1 MCLHMCVLRP
11 EFKERSTKTDKS
23 QTHRTH
29 VSAQVKC
36 AGLGTARG
44 APSTFT
50 LDQNDHLHPTPDT
63 GHVASHSRWHVYV
76 RVASSIDTLSH
87 TVPSGCV
94 KIIMCT
100 SRCECTNHATL
111 HLCAPRVCSCGSLL
125 MERPYWALSSQFPWG
140 RKYMRMY
147 MLHVLVVLIRDGVV
161 LAPSMHAMVVHQAAC
176 K

>member
-1 MCLHMCVLRP
+1 M
-11 EFKERSTKTDKS
+11 
-23 QTHRTH
+23 
-29 VSAQVKC
+29 
-36 AGLGTARG
+36 
-44 APSTFT
+44 
-50 LDQNDHLHPTPDT
+50 
-63 GHVASHSRWHVYV
+63 
-76 RVASSIDTLSH
+76 
-87 TVPSGCV
+87 PSGCV

-147 MLHVLVVLIRDGVV
+147 NMYMYMCMYMLHVLAVLIRDGVV